1 MQLLSIEPF
10 FDLMVLDSGEMFVG
24 KLLDDFMEVGVL
36 GIGEMVECATEIIDE
51 DFHFGFVSY
60 E

>member
-1 MQLLSIEPF
+1 
-10 FDLMVLDSGEMFVG
+10 
-24 KLLDDFMEVGVL
+24 MEVGVL

-51 DFHFGFVSY
+51 EFNFGFVSY